1 MQIHDIGYR
10 RKCVVL
16 DDPSEMRALG
26 WRYMQECKRYAIGWH
41 YDAEAFTDRLP
52 HGREDL
58 VPMADEL
65 IQKIEDL
72 IPVTKGWRNVDDV
85 VGAVPNV
92 PAFLAGHPQHMRRRA
107 RVDRDTTPVRIFVDI
122 SASASVDDAVMTRRG
137 AALLALVRLLTNHRP
152 VELWAGV
159 LWSDKAAACSVVWK
173 IDTLP
178 LDLARAAMYLADPRM
193 SRVFCFGVGSSVVGY
208 HMVGAWHEYEKRFD
222 ELKQLMSW
230 SDDTVFVQKIHLYD
244 ELVSDPVGFVRR
256 ELSKYTGATDEEV

>member
-1 MQIHDIGYR
+1 MKTYDISFR

-16 DDPSEMRALG
+16 DDPSEMHDVGMRHIV
-26 WRYMQECKRYAIGWH
+26 ECQRYARGWH
-41 YDAEAFTDRLP
+41 YDAREFLQQTR

-58 VPMADEL
+58 VQMADQF

-72 IPVTKGWRNVDDV
+72 IPVTKGWRSVDDV

-122 SASASVDDAVMTRRG
+122 SASASVDDSIMTRRG
-137 AALLALVRLLTNHRP
+137 AALLALVRLLTSHRP

-159 LWSDKAAACSVVWK
+159 LWSDKKAACSVVWK

-178 LDLARAAMYLADPRM
+178 LDLARAATYLADPRT
-193 SRVFCFGVGSSVVGY
+193 SRVFGFGVASHAVSFDLVGEWY
-208 HMVGAWHEYEKRFD
+208 QYEQRFA

-230 SDDTVFVQKIHLYD
+230 DDQTVFVQKIHLYD
-244 ELVSDPVGFVRR
+244 KLVSNPVEFVRR
-256 ELSKYTGATDEEV
+256 ELSKYTGGDTDE